1 MKSNTYRHY
10 YRLTEGTAM
19 TLLNNYSIK
28 LKLTLFVILGVLG
41 MLLVT
46 VESLIQTND
55 MLLSEKHKQMRYLV
69 ETTHSL
75 VNKHY
80 TNFTSGAISEEEAR
94 SRAISDINAIRYD
107 NGNYFWINDETPTM
121 IVHPIKPALNGKN
134 LSAVQDENGKYLF
147 RALVKKAQ
155 ESTEGGIVDYLWSKP
170 GSEEPV
176 DKVSFVKKFQPWGW
190 VIGSGVYIDDVKASM
205 WEFITRLLIALIIIS
220 LLLLLVSFII
230 AKSIITPLNRTAE
243 AFADLVQGEGDLTQR
258 LPIKGKDEIAKL
270 SQSFND
276 FIHKVQNIIKEIQDS
291 AKAVKHS
298 SINLSSLSQKS
309 LTSSE
314 QQNAETAQIATAST
328 EMVST
333 INEIAESATKAANLA
348 EGANKEAQASKKVV
362 TESLQSV
369 QDLSEEINGANTVI
383 DELNNECSSIDS
395 VLSVIKGIA
404 EQTNLL
410 ALNAAIE
417 AARAGEQG
425 RGFAVVADE
434 VRTLA
439 GRTQVATLEINDI
452 IAKLQTKANE
462 AVIAISN
469 SGNIANEAVIQAN
482 KTCQSLDSISDA
494 IMDISDANH
503 HIATAA
509 EEQSCVTR
517 EIDERVIAIA
527 GLSDE
532 STQLSS
538 QISSG
543 SDDVSELG
551 VQLRELVKTFKA

>member
-1 MKSNTYRHY
+1 
-10 YRLTEGTAM
+10 M

-28 LKLTLFVILGVLG
+28 LKLALFVLFGLLG
-41 MLLVT
+41 MLLVAA
-46 VESLIQTND
+46 ESLIQSND
-55 MLLSEKHKQMRYLV
+55 LLLSEKHKQMRYLV

-75 VNKHY
+75 INEHY
-80 TNFTSGAISEEEAR
+80 EDFKSGKISEKEAKEL
-94 SRAISDINAIRYD
+94 SISNINSIRYD

-134 LSAVQDENGKYLF
+134 LSAVQDANGKYLF
-147 RALVKKAQ
+147 KALVAKAQ
-155 ESTEGGIVDYLWSKP
+155 ESAEGGIVDYLWPKP
-170 GSEEPV
+170 GSENPV
-176 DKVSFVKKFQPWGW
+176 DKVSFVKTFQPWGW
-190 VIGSGVYIDDVKASM
+190 VIGSGIYIDDVKTSM
-205 WEFITRLLIALIIIS
+205 LDFMTRLFIALLIITIF
-220 LLLLLVSFII
+220 LMLVSFVI
-230 AKSIITPLNRTAE
+230 AKSIITPLNKTTE

-270 SQSFND
+270 SHSFNE
-276 FIHKVQNIIKEIQDS
+276 FIEKVQEIIKEIQDS

-309 LTSSE
+309 LTSNE
-314 QQNAETAQIATAST
+314 QQSAETAQIATAST

-333 INEIAESATKAANLA
+333 INEIADSATKAATLA
-348 EGANKEAQASKKVV
+348 EGANKEAQTSQTVV
-362 TESLQSV
+362 IESVQSV
-369 QDLSEEINGANTVI
+369 QDLSSEITSANKVI
-383 DELNNECSSIDS
+383 DELNEECSSIDS
-395 VLSVIKGIA
+395 VLSVIKAIA

-452 IAKLQTKANE
+452 IEQLQSKAND

-469 SGNIANEAVIQAN
+469 SGNIANESVIQAN
-482 KTCQSLDSISDA
+482 KTRQSLDSISQA
-494 IMDISDANH
+494 IMEISDANL

-509 EEQSCVTR
+509 EEQSSVTR

-538 QISSG
+538 QISNS